1 MFSWC
6 SVSRSIDSFENVIFV
21 CISSS
26 KPAFGTPITTPSV
39 VKGYAPLKETWK
51 LRTSSC
57 RSMIALLA
65 AALFFGIARS
75 CAS

>member
-6 SVSRSIDSFENVIFV
+6 NVSRSIDSFANVIFV

-39 VKGYAPLKETWK
+39 VKGYVPLNAVWK
-51 LRTSSC
+51 FRTSSC
-57 RSMIALLA
+57 MSMIALLA